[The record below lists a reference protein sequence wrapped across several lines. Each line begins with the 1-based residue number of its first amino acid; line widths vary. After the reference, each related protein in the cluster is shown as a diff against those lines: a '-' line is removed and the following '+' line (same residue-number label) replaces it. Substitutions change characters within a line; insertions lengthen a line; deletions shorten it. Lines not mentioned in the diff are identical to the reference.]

1 MTLTLDTLL
10 PLTTVG
16 ARSTNGMAVSAL
28 PELLMNSLPR
38 IRQWAVQ
45 RLQS

>member
-16 ARSTNGMAVSAL
+16 ARSASGLEMAVSAL
-28 PELLMNSLPR
+28 QELLMNSLPR
-38 IRQWAVQ
+38 IRQ
-45 RLQS
+45 